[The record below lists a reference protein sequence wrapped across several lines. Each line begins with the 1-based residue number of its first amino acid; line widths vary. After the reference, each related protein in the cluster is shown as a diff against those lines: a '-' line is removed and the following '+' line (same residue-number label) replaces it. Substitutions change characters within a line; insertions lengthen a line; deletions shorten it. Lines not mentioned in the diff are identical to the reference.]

1 MSEFEKK
8 IPELETYILN
18 SLKEWGIPGGGV
30 VVLQDDKVLLNKGYG
45 TKEVGKNDPIDEN
58 TVFAIGSN
66 TKSFV
71 AAAIG
76 ILVDE
81 GKANWDDKVI
91 QYLPD
96 FAVSDPWVTKNLR
109 IRDILCHNSGLGR
122 NMHIFYHG
130 EFTSEDAVHKMRY
143 MKPAA
148 EFRTRFGYNNY
159 HYVLAGLLIK
169 AISGQDWEEFIQER
183 IFKPLKMDSS
193 TTNLTATREQQ
204 NITQAHIFMEERLRA
219 QYTQMIGEVKS
230 MPWMD
235 LGSQPAGGIN
245 STHNDMLNWMKML
258 LHKGEFEG
266 KQILSRE
273 TVQEMTRMQF
283 AITNPENSDVG
294 VFAVLNPQVNY
305 YGYGLGWFVL
315 DYKGYS
321 TFMHAGQVPGMNS
334 IEFFIPALN
343 VGILVWVNVYQ
354 SIAYIGLGIR
364 IMDLIIDGS
373 DRDWDAEYLQIA
385 RYMQEG
391 ENEKVRKL
399 YAERDSGLKQTL
411 SPDAYCGEYE
421 NEMMGKMT
429 ISQKENEL
437 FISYGKNLFG
447 PLIHWQEDT
456 FVAEWELES
465 FDTDFMQFEIS
476 DDKVLSMQLQN
487 SKEILKKI
495 K

>member
-8 IPELETYILN
+8 LPDLEAYILN
-18 SLKEWGIPGGGV
+18 SFKEWGIPGGGV
-30 VVLQDDKVLLNKGYG
+30 VVLQDGKILLNKGYG
-45 TKEVGKNDPIDEN
+45 SKEVGKNDPIDEN

-81 GKANWDDKVI
+81 GKVQWDDKVI

-96 FAVSDPWVTKNLR
+96 FAVGDPWVTQNLR
-109 IRDILCHNSGLGR
+109 IRDILCHNTGLGR

-143 MKPAA
+143 MKPVA

-169 AISGQDWEEFIQER
+169 AISGQNWEEFIQEK
-183 IFKPLKMDSS
+183 IFAPLNMISS
-193 TTNLTATREQQ
+193 TTNLTDTRGQQ
-204 NITQAHIFMEERLRA
+204 NITQAHILVEEPLRA
-219 QYTQMIGEVKS
+219 QYTQMIGEVKI
-230 MPWMD
+230 MPWVD

-245 STHNDMLNWMKML
+245 STHKDMINWMKML

-266 KQILSRE
+266 KQILSQQ

-283 AITNPENSDVG
+283 AITNPEESDVG
-294 VFAVLNPQVNY
+294 VLAALNPQVNY

-343 VGILVWVNVYQ
+343 VAILVWVNVYQ
-354 SIAYIGLGIR
+354 SVAYIGLGMK
-364 IMDLIIDGS
+364 IMDLLIDGTE
-373 DRDWDAEYLQIA
+373 RDWDAEYLQIA
-385 RYMQEG
+385 RYMQET
-391 ENEKVRKL
+391 ENERVRKL
-399 YAERDSGLKQTL
+399 YAERDDNLKQTL
-411 SPDAYCGEYE
+411 PLDAYCGNYE
-421 NEMMGKMT
+421 NDMMGKMT
-429 ISQKENEL
+429 ISRKGEGL
-437 FISYGKNLFG
+437 FIQYGKNLIG
-447 PLIHWQEDT
+447 PLTHWQADT
-456 FVAEWELES
+456 FVAGWELEA
-465 FDTDFMQFEIS
+465 FDPDFMTFEIS
-476 DDKVLSMQLQN
+476 EGRVLSMQLQQ
-487 SKEILKKI
+487 SKEILQKTV
-495 K
+495 